1 MRLFAILLSLA
12 LAGCAVSSG
21 ERATS
26 FVTPQIASGYIAL
39 AERSYVVM
47 EGRGA
52 AFVIAPG
59 IAVTNAHNAG
69 IVGGAPVIGVSR
81 NYDLMFFRVATSLSA
96 PATEPRAGELVVAYG
111 QGAHG
116 ELRMARGIVR
126 DLNAPV
132 EARCG
137 TCLQQSAFTF
147 EGNAGPGFSG
157 GPVVDAS
164 TGNVVGITFGYL
176 DPNGRRLMYAYPV
189 SRVRQE
195 LATFTRPGG

>member
-1 MRLFAILLSLA
+1 MRFSPILLSLA

-21 ERATS
+21 DRATS
-26 FVTPQIASGYIAL
+26 FVAPQIASGYIAL
-39 AERSYVVM
+39 EGRSYVVM

-59 IAVTNAHNAG
+59 IAVTNAHNAD
-69 IVGGAPVIGVSR
+69 IVGGPVIGTSR
-81 NYDLMFFRVATSLSA
+81 NYDLLFFRVATSLSPVSA
-96 PATEPRAGELVVAYG
+96 EPRSGELVIAYG

-116 ELRMARGIVR
+116 ELRSARGVVR
-126 DLNAPV
+126 DVNAPV

-137 TCLQQSAFTF
+137 TCLVQSAFTF

-164 TGNVVGITFGYL
+164 SGNVVGITFGYL
-176 DPNGRRLMYAYPV
+176 DPNGRRLMYAYPI

-195 LATFTRPGG
+195 LATFVRPDG

>member
-1 MRLFAILLSLA
+1 MLCLA
-12 LAGCAVSSG
+12 LAGCATSSG

-26 FVTPQIASGYIAL
+26 FLTPQVAGAYMAL
-39 AERSYVVM
+39 EGRDYLVM

-52 AFVIAPG
+52 AFVVAPG
-59 IAVTNAHNAG
+59 IAATNAHNAD
-69 IVGGAPVIGVSR
+69 IVGGAPVVGVSR
-81 NYDLMFFRVATSLSA
+81 NYDLLFFRVASPLAVPVS
-96 PATEPRAGELVVAYG
+96 EPRGGEIVIAYG

-116 ELRMARGIVR
+116 ELRMARGVVR

-132 EARCG
+132 QARCA
-137 TCLQQSAFTF
+137 TCFVQSAFTF

-157 GPVVDAS
+157 GPVVDAA

-176 DPNGRRLMYAYPV
+176 DPDGRRLMYAYPM

-195 LATFTRPGG
+195 LAAFAGLSPTR